1 MGVGV
6 GLALPCR
13 SAAMDTEGTAS
24 RPPISGRLGVYTI
37 MTSIPRS
44 ATMCL
49 AVTSCLLTGC
59 TVGPKYNK
67 PPAAP
72 PAAYKE
78 LTPADY
84 KNTDGW
90 KVAQPKDDALRGKWW
105 EIFGDPQLNAL
116 EEKVNV
122 SNQNI
127 AAAAASF
134 FAARALVKEARSQ
147 YFPRVTT
154 DPAITVQRPS
164 ATMSG
169 GKGGGST
176 SSSTGTFADYTLPF
190 DATWQPDLFGRIR
203 NTVKSAAYG
212 AQASAA
218 DLENTR
224 LTIHADVAADYFQL
238 RGLDALKQLLD
249 STVVAFEQS
258 RDLTKALYETG
269 IDSDEA
275 VAQAETQLEAT
286 QAQDIALGVQRA
298 QFEHAIA
305 TLTGQPASTFSIPV
319 EPLASSPPAIP
330 IGVPS
335 QLLERRPDIATA
347 ERLVAQANAQIGIAR
362 AAYFP
367 AVTLS
372 AAAGL
377 ESTSI
382 ASWFTWPSRFFS
394 MGPAASE
401 ILFDA
406 GLRRATVEQFRA
418 QYDETVAN
426 YRQTVLTAFQ
436 QVEDNLASLRI
447 LSVEIQHQDT
457 AVKSAERSLA
467 IAQDRYKLGID
478 PYLNVLTAQTALLSN
493 QETAVN
499 LRIQQ
504 MTASGGLIEA
514 LGGGWNA
521 SQLPSP
527 AQLISKV
534 P

>member
-1 MGVGV
+1 
-6 GLALPCR
+6 
-13 SAAMDTEGTAS
+13 
-24 RPPISGRLGVYTI
+24 
-37 MTSIPRS
+37 
-44 ATMCL
+44 MCL
-49 AVTSCLLTGC
+49 TVTACLLAGC
-59 TVGPKYNK
+59 TVGPKYHT
-67 PPAAP
+67 PPADT

-116 EEKVNV
+116 EEKVNI

-127 AAAAASF
+127 ASAAASF

-147 YFPRVTT
+147 LFPTVTT
-154 DPAITVQRPS
+154 GPAITAARSPTTS
-164 ATMSG
+164 SSG
-169 GKGGGST
+169 AASGASSGTGST
-176 SSSTGTFADYTLPF
+176 SSAGRAGIFEEYTFPF

-203 NTVKSAAYG
+203 NTIKSATYG

-218 DLENTR
+218 DLENVR
-224 LTIHADVAADYFQL
+224 LTAQADLAMDYFQL
-238 RGLDALKQLLD
+238 RGQDALKQLLD
-249 STVVAFEQS
+249 ATVVAYQES
-258 RDLTKALYETG
+258 LDLTRAQYETG
-269 IDSDEA
+269 IGTDEA

-286 QAQDIALGVQRA
+286 QAQDSALGIQRA
-298 QFEHAIA
+298 QFEHAVA
-305 TLTGQPASTFSIPV
+305 MLTGQPASTFSIPM
-319 EPLASSPPAIP
+319 EPLTSKPPGIP

-335 QLLERRPDIATA
+335 QLLERRPDIAAA

-367 AVTLS
+367 NLTLS
-372 AAAGL
+372 AAVGF
-377 ESTSI
+377 ESSSFTH
-382 ASWFTWPSRFFS
+382 WFSWPSRFFS
-394 MGPAASE
+394 VGPAAAE
-401 ILFDA
+401 TIFDA
-406 GLRRATVEQFRA
+406 GLRRATMQQFRA
-418 QYDETVAN
+418 QYDATVAN
-426 YRQTVLTAFQ
+426 YRETVLTAFQ

-447 LSVEIQHQDT
+447 LSVEIQYQDT
-457 AVKSAERSLA
+457 AVKSAEKSLA
-467 IAQDRYKLGID
+467 IAKDRYSLGID

-527 AQLISKV
+527 VQLISKV

>member
-1 MGVGV
+1 MSLTV
-6 GLALPCR
+6 
-13 SAAMDTEGTAS
+13 TA
-24 RPPISGRLGVYTI
+24 
-37 MTSIPRS
+37 
-44 ATMCL
+44 
-49 AVTSCLLTGC
+49 CLLAGC
-59 TVGPKYNK
+59 TVGPKYHT
-67 PPAAP
+67 PPAETP
-72 PAAYKE
+72 VAYKE

-134 FAARALVKEARSQ
+134 FAARALVKEFRSQ
-147 YFPRVTT
+147 LFPTVATN
-154 DPAITVQRPS
+154 PAITVQRPS
-164 ATMSG
+164 ATLSNGKAGGSSNSG
-169 GKGGGST
+169 SGSGTGST
-176 SSSTGTFADYTLPF
+176 SSATGTFTEYTFPF

-203 NTVKSAAYG
+203 NSIKSAAYG
-212 AQASAA
+212 AQANAA
-218 DLENTR
+218 DLENVR
-224 LTIHADVAADYFQL
+224 LAAQADLAMDYFQL
-238 RGLDALKQLLD
+238 RGQDALKQLLD
-249 STVVAFEQS
+249 ATVVDYQNSLDFTRAQ
-258 RDLTKALYETG
+258 YETG
-269 IDSDEA
+269 IGTDEA
-275 VAQAETQLEAT
+275 VAQSETQLEAT
-286 QAQDIALGVQRA
+286 QAQDAALGIQRA

-305 TLTGQPASTFSIPV
+305 MLTGQPASTFSILV
-319 EPLASSPPAIP
+319 EPLTSKPPAIP

-335 QLLERRPDIATA
+335 QLLERRPDIAAA
-347 ERLVAQANAQIGIAR
+347 ERLMAQANAQIGIAK

-367 AVTLS
+367 NLTLS
-372 AAAGL
+372 AAAGF
-377 ESTSI
+377 ESSSFT
-382 ASWFTWPSRFFS
+382 SWFSWPSRFFS
-394 MGPAASE
+394 VGPAAAE
-401 ILFDA
+401 TLFDA
-406 GLRRATVEQFRA
+406 GLRRATMQQYRA

-447 LSVEIQHQDT
+447 LSVEIQYQDT
-457 AVKSAERSLA
+457 AVKSAEKSLA
-467 IAQDRYKLGID
+467 IAKDRYSLGID

-527 AQLISKV
+527 AQLASKV

>member
-1 MGVGV
+1 
-6 GLALPCR
+6 
-13 SAAMDTEGTAS
+13 
-24 RPPISGRLGVYTI
+24 
-37 MTSIPRS
+37 MTSFHLS
-44 ATMCL
+44 ARMCL
-49 AVTSCLLTGC
+49 AVTPCLLAGC
-59 TVGPKYNK
+59 TVGPKYHT
-67 PPAAP
+67 PPAET

-84 KNTDGW
+84 KNTEGW

-105 EIFGDPQLNAL
+105 EMFSDPQLNAL

-127 AAAAASF
+127 AAAAANF

-147 YFPRVTT
+147 LFPRVTT
-154 DPAITVQRPS
+154 NPAITVQRPS
-164 ATMSG
+164 ATLSSG
-169 GKGGGST
+169 KAGGST
-176 SSSTGTFADYTLPF
+176 PSSTSTVTDYTLPF

-203 NTVKSAAYG
+203 NTIRSAAYG

-224 LTIHADVAADYFQL
+224 LTVQADVAVDYFQL
-238 RGLDALKQLLD
+238 RGQDALKQLLD
-249 STVVAFEQS
+249 STVVAFQQS
-258 RDLTKALYETG
+258 LDLTRARYETG

-286 QAQDIALGVQRA
+286 QAQDAALGVQRA

-305 TLTGQPASTFSIPV
+305 MLTGQPASTFSIPI
-319 EPLASSPPAIP
+319 EPLKSSPPAIP

-335 QLLERRPDIATA
+335 QLLERRPDIAAA

-367 AVTLS
+367 TVTLS

-377 ESTSI
+377 ESTLI

-394 MGPAASE
+394 VGPAAAE
-401 ILFDA
+401 TIFDA

-447 LSVEIQHQDT
+447 LSVEIQYQDT
-457 AVKSAERSLA
+457 AVKSAEKTLA

-527 AQLISKV
+527 GQLISKV

>member
-1 MGVGV
+1 V
-6 GLALPCR
+6 
-13 SAAMDTEGTAS
+13 
-24 RPPISGRLGVYTI
+24 
-37 MTSIPRS
+37 
-44 ATMCL
+44 
-49 AVTSCLLTGC
+49 
-59 TVGPKYNK
+59 VGPKYH
-67 PPAAP
+67 PPTANT

-84 KNTDGW
+84 KNTEGW

-105 EIFGDPQLNAL
+105 EMFSDPQLNAL

-147 YFPRVTT
+147 LFPRVTT
-154 DPAITVQRPS
+154 NPAITVQRPS
-164 ATMSG
+164 ATMSN
-169 GKGGGST
+169 GKAGGSSSS
-176 SSSTGTFADYTLPF
+176 SSSTFTEYTLPF
-190 DATWQPDLFGRIR
+190 DATWEPDLFGRIR
-203 NTVKSAAYG
+203 NTIKSAAYG

-224 LTIHADVAADYFQL
+224 LTIQADVAVDYFQL
-238 RGLDALKQLLD
+238 RGQDALKQLLD
-249 STVVAFEQS
+249 STVIAFQQS
-258 RDLTKALYETG
+258 LDLTRARYETG

-286 QAQDIALGVQRA
+286 QAQDAALGVQRA

-305 TLTGQPASTFSIPV
+305 TLTGQPASTFSIPI
-319 EPLASSPPAIP
+319 EPLKSSPPAIP
-330 IGVPS
+330 FGVPS
-335 QLLERRPDIATA
+335 QLLERRPDIAAA

-367 AVTLS
+367 TVTLS

-394 MGPAASE
+394 MGPGAAE
-401 ILFDA
+401 TLFDA
-406 GLRRATVEQFRA
+406 GLRRATMEQFRA

-436 QVEDNLASLRI
+436 QVEDNLAMLRI
-447 LSVEIQHQDT
+447 LSVEIQYQDT
-457 AVKSAERSLA
+457 AVKSAEKTLA
-467 IAQDRYKLGID
+467 IAQDRYKFGID
-478 PYLNVLTAQTALLSN
+478 PYLNVLSAQTALLSN
-493 QETAVN
+493 QETAVS

>member
-1 MGVGV
+1 M
-6 GLALPCR
+6 R
-13 SAAMDTEGTAS
+13 
-24 RPPISGRLGVYTI
+24 
-37 MTSIPRS
+37 
-44 ATMCL
+44 
-49 AVTSCLLTGC
+49 
-59 TVGPKYNK
+59 
-67 PPAAP
+67 
-72 PAAYKE
+72 
-78 LTPADY
+78 
-84 KNTDGW
+84 
-90 KVAQPKDDALRGKWW
+90 
-105 EIFGDPQLNAL
+105 FDPQLNAL
-116 EEKVNV
+116 EERVNI

-147 YFPRVTT
+147 LFPTATT
-154 DPAITVQRPS
+154 SPAITVQRSPS
-164 ATMSG
+164 TSSSGTSGTAT
-169 GKGGGST
+169 GST
-176 SSSTGTFADYTLPF
+176 SSSMGTFTEYTFPF

-203 NTVKSAAYG
+203 NTVRSAAYG

-224 LTIHADVAADYFQL
+224 LVIQADVAVDYFQL
-238 RGLDALKQLLD
+238 RGQDALKQLLD
-249 STVVAFEQS
+249 STVIAYRQS
-258 RDLTKALYETG
+258 LDLTKALYETG
-269 IDSDEA
+269 IGSDEA
-275 VAQAETQLEAT
+275 VAQAETQLEVT
-286 QAQDIALGVQRA
+286 EAQDTALGIQRA

-305 TLTGQPASTFSIPV
+305 MLTGQPASSFSIPI
-319 EPLASSPPAIP
+319 EPLKSSPPAIP

-335 QLLERRPDIATA
+335 QLLERRPDIAAA
-347 ERLVAQANAQIGIAR
+347 ERLVAQANAQIGVAR

-367 AVTLS
+367 TVTLS
-372 AAAGL
+372 AAAGFA
-377 ESTSI
+377 STS
-382 ASWFTWPSRFFS
+382 AARWFIWPSRFFS
-394 MGPAASE
+394 IGSAAAE
-401 ILFDA
+401 TIFDA

-418 QYDETVAN
+418 QYDQTVAN

-447 LSVEIQHQDT
+447 LSVEIQQQDA

-467 IAQDRYKLGID
+467 IAKDRYRLGID

-493 QETAVN
+493 QETEVS
-499 LRIQQ
+499 LQIQQ

>member
-1 MGVGV
+1 MG
-6 GLALPCR
+6 LHR
-13 SAAMDTEGTAS
+13 IT
-24 RPPISGRLGVYTI
+24 
-37 MTSIPRS
+37 TSFHLR
-44 ATMCL
+44 ATMWL
-49 AVTSCLLTGC
+49 AVTPCLAGC
-59 TVGPKYNK
+59 MVGPKYHT
-67 PPAAP
+67 PPVDT

-78 LTPADY
+78 LTPADF
-84 KNTDGW
+84 KNTEGW
-90 KVAQPKDDALRGKWW
+90 KVAQPKDDALRGAWW
-105 EIFGDPQLNAL
+105 EIFDDPQLNAL
-116 EEKVNV
+116 EQKVNV

-147 YFPRVTT
+147 LFPTVTT
-154 DPAITVQRPS
+154 NPAITVQRPS
-164 ATMSG
+164 ATVSRGAAGVSSNSG
-169 GKGGGST
+169 SGSGTGST
-176 SSSTGTFADYTLPF
+176 SSSTGTFTDYDLPF

-203 NTVKSAAYG
+203 NTIRSAAYG

-224 LTIHADVAADYFQL
+224 LTVQADLAEDYFQL
-238 RGLDALKQLLD
+238 RGQDALTQLLD
-249 STVVAFEQS
+249 STVVAYQQS
-258 RDLTKALYETG
+258 LDLTKALYETG

-275 VAQAETQLEAT
+275 VAQAETQLETT
-286 QAQDIALGVQRA
+286 QAQAAALGVQRA

-305 TLTGQPASTFSIPV
+305 MLTGQPASTFSIPV
-319 EPLASSPPAIP
+319 EPLKSSPPAIP
-330 IGVPS
+330 FGVPS
-335 QLLERRPDIATA
+335 QLLERRPDIAAA
-347 ERLVAQANAQIGIAR
+347 ERSVAQANAQIGIAR

-367 AVTLS
+367 TVTLS
-372 AAAGL
+372 ATAGF

-394 MGPAASE
+394 VGPAAAE
-401 ILFDA
+401 TIFDA
-406 GLRRATVEQFRA
+406 GLRRATVEQYRA

-426 YRQTVLTAFQ
+426 YREAVLTAFQ

-447 LSVEIQHQDT
+447 LSVEIQYQDT
-457 AVKSAERSLA
+457 AVKSAERDLA
-467 IAQDRYKLGID
+467 LATDRYKLGID
-478 PYLNVLTAQTALLSN
+478 PYLNVITAQTSLLSN
-493 QETAVN
+493 QQAAVT

-514 LGGGWNA
+514 LGGGWGA

>member
-1 MGVGV
+1 
-6 GLALPCR
+6 
-13 SAAMDTEGTAS
+13 
-24 RPPISGRLGVYTI
+24 
-37 MTSIPRS
+37 
-44 ATMCL
+44 MCL
-49 AVTSCLLTGC
+49 AVTSCLLAGC
-59 TVGPKYNK
+59 TVGPKYHT
-67 PPAAP
+67 PTAET

-105 EIFGDPQLNAL
+105 EIFNDPQLNAL

-147 YFPRVTT
+147 LFPRVTT
-154 DPAITVQRPS
+154 NPAITVQRPS
-164 ATMSG
+164 ATLSSG
-169 GKGGGST
+169 KAGGSSNSGSGSGTGST
-176 SSSTGTFADYTLPF
+176 SSSAGTFTDYTLPF

-203 NTVKSAAYG
+203 NTIRSAAYG

-224 LTIHADVAADYFQL
+224 LTVQADVAADYFQL
-238 RGLDALKQLLD
+238 RGQDALKQLLD
-249 STVVAFEQS
+249 STVVAFQQTL
-258 RDLTKALYETG
+258 DLTRALYGTG

-286 QAQDIALGVQRA
+286 QAQDAALGVLRA

-305 TLTGQPASTFSIPV
+305 MLTGQPASTFSIPI

-330 IGVPS
+330 LGVPS
-335 QLLERRPDIATA
+335 QLLERRPDIAEA
-347 ERLVAQANAQIGIAR
+347 ERLVAQANAQIGIAK

-367 AVTLS
+367 TVTLS

-394 MGPAASE
+394 IGPAAAE
-401 ILFDA
+401 TLFDA

-418 QYDETVAN
+418 QYDQTVAN

-447 LSVEIQHQDT
+447 LSVEIQYQDT
-457 AVKSAERSLA
+457 AVKSAEKSLA
-467 IAQDRYKLGID
+467 IAKDRYSLGID

-493 QETAVN
+493 QEIAVN

-527 AQLISKV
+527 VQLISKV

>member
-1 MGVGV
+1 
-6 GLALPCR
+6 
-13 SAAMDTEGTAS
+13 
-24 RPPISGRLGVYTI
+24 
-37 MTSIPRS
+37 
-44 ATMCL
+44 MCL
-49 AVTSCLLTGC
+49 AVTSCLLAGC
-59 TVGPKYNK
+59 TVGPKYHT
-67 PPAAP
+67 PTAET

-84 KNTDGW
+84 KNTEGW

-105 EIFGDPQLNAL
+105 EIFKDPQLNAL

-147 YFPRVTT
+147 LFPRVTT
-154 DPAITVQRPS
+154 NPAITVQRPS
-164 ATMSG
+164 ATLSSS
-169 GKGGGST
+169 KTEGST
-176 SSSTGTFADYTLPF
+176 SSAVGTFTDYTLPF
-190 DATWQPDLFGRIR
+190 DATWEPDLFGRIR
-203 NTVKSAAYG
+203 NTIKSAAYG

-224 LTIHADVAADYFQL
+224 LTVQADVAVDYFQL
-238 RGLDALKQLLD
+238 RGQDALKQLLD
-249 STVVAFEQS
+249 STVVAFQQTL
-258 RDLTKALYETG
+258 DLTRALYETG
-269 IDSDEA
+269 IGTDEA

-286 QAQDIALGVQRA
+286 QAQDAALGAQRA
-298 QFEHAIA
+298 EFEHALA
-305 TLTGQPASTFSIPV
+305 MLTGQPASTFSIPI
-319 EPLASSPPAIP
+319 EPLKSSPPAIP
-330 IGVPS
+330 FGVPS
-335 QLLERRPDIATA
+335 QLLERRPDIAAA

-367 AVTLS
+367 TVTLS

-377 ESTSI
+377 ESTAI

-394 MGPAASE
+394 VGPAAAE
-401 ILFDA
+401 TIFDA
-406 GLRRATVEQFRA
+406 GLRRATMEQFRA

-447 LSVEIQHQDT
+447 LSVEIQYQDT
-457 AVKSAERSLA
+457 AVKSAEKSLA
-467 IAQDRYKLGID
+467 IAKDRYKLGID

>member
-1 MGVGV
+1 
-6 GLALPCR
+6 
-13 SAAMDTEGTAS
+13 
-24 RPPISGRLGVYTI
+24 
-37 MTSIPRS
+37 
-44 ATMCL
+44 MCL
-49 AVTSCLLTGC
+49 AVTSCLLVAC
-59 TVGPKYNK
+59 TVGPKYNR
-67 PPAAP
+67 PPAAT
-72 PAAYKE
+72 PAAFKE
-78 LTPADY
+78 LTPDDY

-105 EIFGDPQLNAL
+105 EILGDPQLNAL

-154 DPAITVQRPS
+154 NPAITVQRPS

-176 SSSTGTFADYTLPF
+176 SSSTSTFTDYTLPF
-190 DATWQPDLFGRIR
+190 DATWEPDLFGRIR
-203 NTVKSAAYG
+203 NTIKSAAYG

-218 DLENTR
+218 DLEDIR
-224 LTIHADVAADYFQL
+224 LTAQADVALDYFQL
-238 RGLDALKQLLD
+238 RGEDALKQLLD
-249 STVVAFEQS
+249 STVVAYQKS
-258 RDLTKALYETG
+258 LDLTRALYETG
-269 IDSDEA
+269 IGTDEA
-275 VAQAETQLEAT
+275 VAEAETQLEAT
-286 QAQDIALGVQRA
+286 EAQDVALGIQRA

-305 TLTGQPASTFSIPV
+305 MLTGQPASTFSIPI

-335 QLLERRPDIATA
+335 QLLERRPDIAEA

-367 AVTLS
+367 TVTLS

-377 ESTSI
+377 ESTAI
-382 ASWFTWPSRFFS
+382 TSWFTWPSRFFS
-394 MGPAASE
+394 IGPTAAE
-401 ILFDA
+401 TIFDA

-418 QYDETVAN
+418 QYDQTVAN

-447 LSVEIQHQDT
+447 LSREIRFQDT
-457 AVKSAERSLA
+457 AVKSAERTLA

-478 PYLNVLTAQTALLSN
+478 PYLNVLTAQTALLFN

-527 AQLISKV
+527 AQLINKV